1 MQVQVLRSRLSI
13 VVIALVLA
21 VGAVFAITIARG
33 ADGADH
39 RDSPG
44 VESDSPADI
53 TDVFAFRSPSNN
65 GNLVVAIGV
74 NGLTAPADNATAAF
88 SNDVTYTLHIDTD
101 GDLADD
107 ATVDIDFSGDPQ
119 TFTITGLGD
128 PIVGDSTPPSTA
140 SIAPD
145 PIIAE
150 AGGIK
155 AFAGQRDDAFFF
167 DLVGYSEFVSGPY
180 VPAAGLRTAEAGAPA
195 DTFAGTN
202 ASYIVLELPITA
214 VTGEATSDTGVIK
227 AWASTSRDGS
237 RVDRMGIPVI
247 NTVLIPS
254 DQKDAFNNGSP
265 ATDEADFRATG
276 EATIDGLRDAVD
288 AALDGPVG
296 PQDAGPLGDLTSAD
310 VAAALIPDIVTIDF
324 SQPVVFPNGR
334 QLEDD
339 VIDVA
344 LQLVLNRTVGVT
356 DAIDGN
362 DVSFS
367 SSFPYLAPPHQPAPV
382 DLPPTGGQPGPDD
395 GVASSLYLVLAAA
408 GGITIMAAGGVVLA
422 GRRVRS

>member
-1 MQVQVLRSRLSI
+1 MQVQVLRSRLSLA
-13 VVIALVLA
+13 VIALVLA
-21 VGAVFAITIARG
+21 LGAVFAITIARG

-53 TDVFAFRSPSNN
+53 TDVFAFRSPANN
-65 GNLVVAIGV
+65 DNLVVAIGV
-74 NGLTAPADNATAAF
+74 NGLTAPADNATALF
-88 SNDVTYTLHIDTD
+88 SNDVTYTLHVDTD

-107 ATVDIDFSGDPQ
+107 ATVNIDFSGDPQ

-128 PIVGDSTPPSTA
+128 PIGGDATPPSTA
-140 SIAPD
+140 SSAPS
-145 PIIAE
+145 PIVAE

-155 AFAGQRDDAFFF
+155 AFAGQRDDAFYF
-167 DLVGYSEFVSGPY
+167 DLVGFNEFLSGPY
-180 VPAAGLRTAEAGAPA
+180 VPAAGLRTTEAGTPA

-214 VTGEATSDTGVIK
+214 ITGEETSDTGVIK
-227 AWASTSRDGS
+227 AWASTSRGGS

-254 DQKDAFNNGSP
+254 DQKDAFNDGSP
-265 ATDEADFRATG
+265 ATDEVEFRAMG
-276 EATIDGLRDAVD
+276 EATIDGLRGAVD

-296 PQDAGPLGDLTSAD
+296 AQDGGPLGDLASAD

-334 QLEDD
+334 QLDDD

-344 LQLVLNRTVGVT
+344 LQLVLNRTAGVT

-367 SSFPYLAPPHQPAPV
+367 SSFPYLAPPHQPAPG
-382 DLPPTGGQPGPDD
+382 DFPPTGGQPGPDS
-395 GVASSLYLVLAAA
+395 GVGSLYLVLAAA
-408 GGITIMAAGGVVLA
+408 GGIAIMAAGGLVLV
-422 GRRVRS
+422 GRRARS